1 MKRKQ
6 KRKED
11 REANPRRM
19 TDEAVRTAVDAARA
33 RATAAAAAD
42 GLAVAGTFGRLL
54 RDGQGPWTKLEERVI
69 VEAIGAVGNEWA
81 AIAAVLPGRTVEQ
94 VKSHWRVFWGRGWGA
109 RARARAIAS
118 ESARE
123 ARARS

>member
-94 VKSHWRVFWGRGWGA
+94 VKSHWRVARVSRRGRG
-109 RARARAIAS
+109 RARES
-118 ESARE
+118 EDGC
-123 ARARS
+123 